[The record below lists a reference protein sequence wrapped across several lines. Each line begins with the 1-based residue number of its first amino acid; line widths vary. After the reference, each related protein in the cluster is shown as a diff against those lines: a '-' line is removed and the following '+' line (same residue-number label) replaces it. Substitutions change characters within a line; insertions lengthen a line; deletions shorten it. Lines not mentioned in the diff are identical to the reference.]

1 MLISGIEGGVWAI
14 LIGMNPSSNEMPNIN
29 LPPAPAEQT
38 VSQNV
43 GEKPSVQ
50 SPEQAPGVAEQA
62 PRAAIAAMPV
72 SSPIPPPTSSTQ
84 PLAAQNDDVV
94 STTKSVKAG
103 LIEDSDLIEKEW
115 VDKAKRIV
123 ERTREDP
130 HQQSELITEV
140 RADYMKKHYNKTI
153 KTSK

>member
-1 MLISGIEGGVWAI
+1 
-14 LIGMNPSSNEMPNIN
+14 MPNLN
-29 LPPAPAEQT
+29 LPPAPSEAAAP
-38 VSQNV
+38 QNI
-43 GEKPSVQ
+43 GEKTSVQ
-50 SPEQAPGVAEQA
+50 SPEQAPGLGEQG
-62 PRAAIAAMPV
+62 PRAAIAAMPSNTAVPPV
-72 SSPIPPPTSSTQ
+72 SATAQ
-84 PLAAQNDDVV
+84 PVADNNDDVV

>member
-1 MLISGIEGGVWAI
+1 
-14 LIGMNPSSNEMPNIN
+14 MNPSSNETPNLN
-29 LPPAPAEQT
+29 LPPAPAEQ
-38 VSQNV
+38 SAPQNG

-50 SPEQAPGVAEQA
+50 SSEQAPGLGEQA
-62 PRAAIAAMPV
+62 PRAAINAMPTNTAITPAG
-72 SSPIPPPTSSTQ
+72 SQAQ
-84 PLAAQNDDVV
+84 PVTTKNDDVV
-94 STTKSVKAG
+94 STTKSVKTG

-130 HQQSELITEV
+130 HEQSELITEV

>member
-1 MLISGIEGGVWAI
+1 
-14 LIGMNPSSNEMPNIN
+14 MNPSSNEMPNLN
-29 LPPAPAEQT
+29 LPPAPPDLSAP
-38 VSQNV
+38 QNA

-50 SPEQAPGVAEQA
+50 SSEQAPGLGEQA
-62 PRAAIAAMPV
+62 PRAAIAAMPAN
-72 SSPIPPPTSSTQ
+72 SQIPSAGSQAKPVVT
-84 PLAAQNDDVV
+84 QNDDVV
-94 STTKSVKAG
+94 STTKSIKAG

-130 HQQSELITEV
+130 HEQSELITEV